1 MKRTAEEAFG
11 VDLDP
16 DVECMPTIKRPRF
29 TPLNVNQRM
38 MLGLVPSMTIST
50 YSKKPPNANI
60 VGLIR
65 RFLLSGI
72 KSQKQIARE
81 CGLSPTKMSQFMNL
95 APRTKGWSAVE
106 AEILAWI
113 ENFEKESERN
123 QILPTPAKPSCHI
136 VPEPTVKLEGME
148 VRVKNIYNPGQ
159 SGVTSTLSV
168 KPYPEAATLNSPS
181 DESIYAQSYYNSH
194 PYDSPSSSIVSSESC
209 PDFLS
214 CEIESGTCP
223 DNNDLCN
230 GYEWN
235 SDDSLSIWS

>member
-1 MKRTAEEAFG
+1 
-11 VDLDP
+11 
-16 DVECMPTIKRPRF
+16 
-29 TPLNVNQRM
+29 
-38 MLGLVPSMTIST
+38 
-50 YSKKPPNANI
+50 
-60 VGLIR
+60 
-65 RFLLSGI
+65 
-72 KSQKQIARE
+72 
-81 CGLSPTKMSQFMNL
+81 MSQFMNL

-194 PYDSPSSSIVSSESC
+194 PYDSPSSSIHPRVARI
-209 PDFLS
+209 FLVVKLNPAHVP
-214 CEIESGTCP
+214 IIMIFAMDT
-223 DNNDLCN
+223 N
-230 GYEWN
+230 G
-235 SDDSLSIWS
+235 IAMIA